1 MSTQHIMT
9 AQQALKDAGFLGAV
23 DGIFGKDSL
32 DAVNA
37 AIKATGFEPVELP
50 EGQITANF
58 KMSELTH
65 SNTAVAKK
73 LSNKPST
80 AHEQNLVAAAINLF
94 QPVRELL
101 GQPMV
106 INSGYRSPTVNKAV
120 GGSATSAHS
129 IGYAIDFVC
138 PKFGNTVKIAK
149 FLVEKLYT
157 QKIGFDQLILEFPN
171 TDSTWIHLGYKNGN
185 GDQRRQ
191 ILTAK
196 KIKGK
201 TEYFPGL
208 QVQLFKEVY
217 PVAFLTS
224 EERLFLLPKIWC
236 RHLWRQL
243 NYPNSWSNPV

>member
-9 AQQALKDAGFLGAV
+9 AQQALKDAGFLSTV

-50 EGQITANF
+50 EGQVTANF

-73 LSNKPST
+73 LSNKPSA
-80 AHEQNLVAAAINLF
+80 AHEKNLIEAAINLF
-94 QPVRELL
+94 QPVRDIL
-101 GQPMV
+101 GQPMI
-106 INSGYRSPTVNKAV
+106 INSGYRSPAVNKAV

-129 IGYAIDFVC
+129 LGLAIDFVC
-138 PKFGNTVKIAK
+138 PKFGDSVAIAK
-149 FLVEKLYT
+149 LLVEKLYT
-157 QKIGFDQLILEFPN
+157 QKIGFDQLILEFPG
-171 TDSTWIHLGYKNGN
+171 TPGSWIHIGYKNGN

-196 KIKGK
+196 KVNGK
-201 TEYFPGL
+201 TKYFTGL
-208 QVQLFKEVY
+208 QV
-217 PVAFLTS
+217 
-224 EERLFLLPKIWC
+224 
-236 RHLWRQL
+236 
-243 NYPNSWSNPV
+243 